1 MHFDASYGIRQLGYL
16 EQVDL
21 RRGLVPPRVAP
32 SRKAGR
38 IKGQVE
44 QGKSRGPGSVGAVGI
59 AGALLIALLILSSNS
74 LLSMFAWFE

>member
-1 MHFDASYGIRQLGYL
+1 MHFEASYGIRQLGYL

-59 AGALLIALLILSSNS
+59 AGALLIALLMTPSDRLFS
-74 LLSMFAWFE
+74 LFRSYK